1 VTREVREEK
10 MSSAPGALQP
20 DPSAI
25 GGVQQPPFVRLPDPA
40 SLFRTRA
47 RRFAALAE
55 GSQLQPY
62 LLFLSG
68 LAEAQHEVQAGL
80 PLPDL
85 PETAEI
91 ERACAFGM
99 PPLDRGRFA
108 TDQIFDATLSGV
120 LAHAR
125 TIDMPPAAAEALERV
140 MGAEAAE
147 REALARNVVTDSI
160 PADALA
166 AHVFVAASLQIHFA
180 RMASRLDAR
189 QLAPVGDGVCP
200 CCGGPPVA
208 SLVVGWPSAHGA
220 RYCACS
226 LCGVLW
232 NYVRIRCTQCGSTKG
247 ISYQEVAGGDGTVKA
262 ETCDHC
268 HAYVKVL
275 YQDKE
280 PSLDPV
286 ADDIASLALD
296 LLMREGPYRRA
307 AFNPFLLGY

>member
-1 VTREVREEK
+1 

-40 SLFRTRA
+40 SLFSARA
-47 RRFAALAE
+47 RRLAALAE
-55 GSQLQPY
+55 GSQIKPY

-68 LAEAQHEVQAGL
+68 LAHAQHEVQAGL
-80 PLPDL
+80 PWPEL
-85 PETAEI
+85 PEPAEI
-91 ERACAFGM
+91 ERARSFGM
-99 PPLDRGRFA
+99 PPLDRGRFMK
-108 TDQIFDATLSGV
+108 DAAFETTFAGL
-120 LAHAR
+120 LASVGA
-125 TIDMPPAAAEALERV
+125 IDKPPAAAEALGRV
-140 MGAEAAE
+140 MQAGAAA
-147 REALARNVVTDSI
+147 RDVMARNVVTDSI
-160 PADALA
+160 PVDALA
-166 AHVFVAASLQIHFA
+166 EHVFVAAVLQVHFA
-180 RMASRLDAR
+180 RLASRLEAKR
-189 QLAPVGDGVCP
+189 LVPVGDGVCP

-208 SLVVGWPSAHGA
+208 SLVVGWPTAHGA

-226 LCGVLW
+226 LCGALW

-247 ISYQEVAGGDGTVKA
+247 VSYQEVAGSDGTVKA

-280 PSLDPV
+280 PSLEPM
-286 ADDIASLALD
+286 ADDVATLALD

>member
-1 VTREVREEK
+1 

-25 GGVQQPPFVRLPDPA
+25 GGVQQPPFARLPDPA
-40 SLFRTRA
+40 SLFSARA
-47 RRFAALAE
+47 RRLAALAE
-55 GSQLQPY
+55 GSQIKPY

-68 LAEAQHEVQAGL
+68 LAYAQHEVQAGL
-80 PLPDL
+80 PW
-85 PETAEI
+85 PEMPEPAEI
-91 ERACAFGM
+91 ERARAFGM
-99 PPLDRGRFA
+99 PPLDRGRFIKDAAFEA
-108 TDQIFDATLSGV
+108 TFAGL
-120 LAHAR
+120 LASAGA
-125 TIDMPPAAAEALERV
+125 IDKPPAAAEALGRV
-140 MGAEAAE
+140 GQASAAA
-147 REALARNVVTDSI
+147 RDVMARNVLAESI
-160 PADALA
+160 PMDALA
-166 AHVFVAASLQIHFA
+166 EHVFVAAVLQVHFA
-180 RMASRLDAR
+180 RLASRLEAKR
-189 QLAPVGDGVCP
+189 LVPVGDGVCP

-208 SLVVGWPSAHGA
+208 SLVVGWPTAHGA

-226 LCGVLW
+226 LCGALW

-247 ISYQEVAGGDGTVKA
+247 VSYQEVAGSDGTVKA

-280 PSLDPV
+280 PSLEPM
-286 ADDIASLALD
+286 ADDVATLALD